1 MKIQAEES
9 DKKNLK
15 QMALI
20 FSSGLFIGLI
30 IPIAAI
36 ILLFTVI
43 AIFLFIY
50 RKDIKRVNDK
60 LNKKAE
66 KLNK

>member
-1 MKIQAEES
+1 
-9 DKKNLK
+9 
-15 QMALI
+15 MALI